1 MTGHASI
8 LSPSL
13 LCIAGPT
20 ASGKSAVARAIA
32 QKWPCEIINVDS
44 ATIYRGMDIGTAK
57 PSHEERAAITHH
69 LLDILDPL
77 DAYSAAAFRRDA
89 LALVKQIRARG
100 RLPVL
105 VGGTMLYFKALRDG
119 LNDLP
124 TANPVI
130 RQELE
135 SRAASI
141 GWPAMHAELQA
152 IDPVTA
158 ARLSPNDSQRIQRA
172 LEIWLISG
180 KPMSALLSAPEQTDQ
195 PIATI
200 TLSLEP
206 SERRDLHHRI
216 ALRFDQML
224 QEGLIDE
231 VERLYKRGDLHPNL
245 PSIRCVGYRQIWSML
260 AGDTN
265 AAQARE
271 QAIAATRQLAKRQL
285 TWLRSLSERIT
296 IDAYADNAIT
306 QTLDIVSKLIDE
318 RLIVNE

>member
-1 MTGHASI
+1 MTGPAPTDPSI
-8 LSPSL
+8 

-57 PSHEERAAITHH
+57 PSREERAAITHH
-69 LLDILDPL
+69 LLDIRDPL

-89 LALVKQIRARG
+89 LTLVTEIRARG
-100 RLPVL
+100 HLPVL

-124 TANPVI
+124 TADPMI

-135 SRAASI
+135 SRASLI
-141 GWPAMHAELQA
+141 GWPAMHAELHT

-158 ARLSPNDSQRIQRA
+158 ARLSTNDSQRIQRA
-172 LEIWLISG
+172 LEIWLIRG
-180 KPMSALLSAPEQTDQ
+180 KPMSALLTATEQTDR
-195 PIATI
+195 PVATV

-206 SERRDLHHRI
+206 GERSDLHHRI
-216 ALRFDQML
+216 ALRFDEML
-224 QEGLIDE
+224 REGLVDE
-231 VERLYKRGDLHPNL
+231 VKKLYARGDLHPNL

-285 TWLRSLSERIT
+285 TWLRSLPERIT
-296 IDAYADNAIT
+296 IDAYANNAVA
-306 QTLDIVSKLIDE
+306 QTLERVNKLIDD
-318 RLIVNE
+318 RVIVNE